1 MKYIFENKWRVNK
14 VFNGILTN
22 PKGLTVKELSYYL
35 ERVIAHGDGNN
46 IVYASSKPVIMI
58 SCEQDCV
65 LIEVENK

>member
-1 MKYIFENKWRVNK
+1 M
-14 VFNGILTN
+14 FNGILTN
-22 PKGLTVKELSYYL
+22 PKGLTVEQLFYYL

-65 LIEVENK
+65 LIEVKNK